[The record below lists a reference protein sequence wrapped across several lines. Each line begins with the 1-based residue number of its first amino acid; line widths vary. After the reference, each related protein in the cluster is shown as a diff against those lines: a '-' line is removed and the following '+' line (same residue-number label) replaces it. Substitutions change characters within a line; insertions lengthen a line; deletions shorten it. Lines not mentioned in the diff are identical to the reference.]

1 MTSVNQIYPCCT
13 DLTRIV
19 RWVFVVTLFITIFI
33 KMLGHLGYIGHLQHP
48 NAKLTVS
55 LLDRRPITWIA
66 TSIITLLLGSRS
78 WDDADELHEYGAFAC
93 IRFGRSGCLH
103 ALRSLAQ

>member
-1 MTSVNQIYPCCT
+1 M
-13 DLTRIV
+13 RIV
-19 RWVFVVTLFITIFI
+19 RWVFVVSLFITIFI
-33 KMLGHLGYIGHLQHP
+33 KTLGHLVYIGHSQDR
-48 NAKLTVS
+48 NARLTFS
-55 LLDRRPITWIA
+55 LRDPRPITWIA
-66 TSIITLLLGSRS
+66 TSIIPVLLGSRS